1 MFVVR
6 RVTKF
11 AALAAYLGLF
21 AMLMVAAG
29 DFVLHG

>member
-1 MFVVR
+1 MIVVR
-6 RVTKF
+6 KLTKVTL
-11 AALAAYLGLF
+11 LAAYFGLF